1 MENRENCYIIYL
13 MEKETRKL
21 LTVFL
26 IIGIISSFVF
36 GFLGGIFSLRYLA
49 QESFLEEQTQAQL
62 FLENSDYENKI
73 IQVIQ
78 ESEDSVVSVIATKD
92 LPVIEEYYINPFEE
106 FDYFSPFDFYFQI
119 PQYRQKGT
127 EPQEVSSGSGF
138 IIDSQG
144 YIITNRHVVED
155 TLASYTILMND
166 GKKYPAEV
174 IARDM
179 IEDFAILKIEKTG
192 INPLPLG
199 DSNEIL
205 LGQTVIAIGNALGEF
220 QNTVS
225 QGVIS
230 GLSRSVQVTD
240 NYGQKAILNDVIQT
254 DAAIN
259 KGNSGGPLLNLNGEV
274 IGMNTAMVSGAQNI
288 GFAISINKIKN
299 AVEQVIKTGEIK
311 IPYLGVRYILIN
323 PTIKEEKNLSVDY
336 GALLLRGRN
345 NEPAVE
351 ENSAAWQAGL
361 QEGDIILEFGDKKIN
376 QNNQLASLIRQYN
389 VGESVVL
396 KILREEEVLTK
407 EIVLGEYPK
416 D

>member
-1 MENRENCYIIYL
+1 MR
-13 MEKETRKL
+13 KEIRKL

-26 IIGIISSFVF
+26 IIGITGSFVF

-49 QESFLEEQTQAQL
+49 QEFFPEEQIQAQL
-62 FLENSDYENKI
+62 FLERSEYEDRI
-73 IQVIQ
+73 IKVIQ
-78 ESEDSVVSVIATKD
+78 ESENSVVSVIATKD

-106 FDYFSPFDFYFQI
+106 FDYFSPFDFYFQV

-127 EPQEVSSGSGF
+127 EPQKISSGSGF
-138 IIDSQG
+138 VIDSQG

-155 TLASYTILMND
+155 TEASYTILMND

-174 IARDM
+174 IARD
-179 IEDFAILKIEKTG
+179 IVEDFAILKVGKIG
-192 INPLPLG
+192 IKPLPLG

-230 GLSRSVQVTD
+230 GLSRSVQITD

-259 KGNSGGPLLNLNGEV
+259 KGNSGGPLLNLSGEV
-274 IGMNTAMVSGAQNI
+274 IGVNTAMVSGAQNI

-299 AVEQVIKTGEIK
+299 AAEQVIETGEIK

-323 PTIKEEKNLSVDY
+323 PTVKEERNLSVDY
-336 GALLLRGRN
+336 GVLLLNGGDK
-345 NEPAVE
+345 EPAVE
-351 ENSAAWQAGL
+351 ENSVAWQAGL
-361 QEGDIILEFGDKKIN
+361 QEGDIILEFDNQKID

-389 VGESVVL
+389 VGESVAL
-396 KILREEEVLTK
+396 KILRDDQVFTK
-407 EIVLGEYPK
+407 EIILGEYPK
-416 D
+416 N

>member
-1 MENRENCYIIYL
+1 LENKENCYIIHL

-26 IIGIISSFVF
+26 IIGIAGSFVF
-36 GFLGGIFSLRYLA
+36 GFLGGIFSLHYLA
-49 QESFLEEQTQAQL
+49 RESSPEEQIQRQL
-62 FLENSDYENKI
+62 FLERSEYENRI

-92 LPVIEEYYINPFEE
+92 LPIIEEYYINPFEE
-106 FDYFSPFDFYFQI
+106 FDDFGPLDFYFQV
-119 PQYRQKGT
+119 PQYREKGT

-155 TLASYTILMND
+155 TAASYTILMND
-166 GKKYPAEV
+166 GERYPAEV
-174 IARDM
+174 IARD
-179 IEDFAILKIEKTG
+179 IVEDFAILKIEKAG
-192 INPLPLG
+192 LKPLPLG

-240 NYGQKAILNDVIQT
+240 NYGQQIILNDVIQT

-259 KGNSGGPLLNLNGEV
+259 RGNSGGPLLNLNGKV
-274 IGMNTAMVSGAQNI
+274 IGVNTAMVSGAQNI

-323 PTIKEEKNLSVDY
+323 PTIKEERDLLVDY
-336 GALLLRGRN
+336 GALLLKGGN

-351 ENSAAWQAGL
+351 ENSTAWQAGL
-361 QEGDIILEFGDKKIN
+361 QEGDIILEFDNQKID
-376 QNNQLASLIRQYN
+376 QNNQLASIIRQYN
-389 VGESVVL
+389 IGESVIL
-396 KILREEEVLTK
+396 KILRDNQTFTK
-407 EIVLGEYPK
+407 EIILGEYPA